1 MKKTRLFIFI
11 TALLITLLMVVGCD
25 VSPSFNTSIP
35 EGCVNVRLN
44 IAGDRRLDVSSTVPN
59 EITDWKYSL
68 TPLWDYGEEI
78 VSEKIHGIAVWEDL
92 VDNNIG
98 WVTPGY
104 WKVEIYG
111 IYLKE
116 GYGSGYVYYGETEV
130 YFNENNTNA
139 VVYMKPYENANN
151 ATIEID
157 ITQPNLSETNSEYY
171 YCYSI
176 KGVGG
181 NSAME
186 RNGVLTKDT
195 STANNYIGK
204 VSQLKAD
211 YYTINISIYRNKAGL
226 TDLSAIKTGAELIG
240 GEVAGIFVQDRAT
253 VIVGGTIDPSSFVQG
268 QLNVSSVNVKGLMSR
283 ETFSKTENGISTSFS
298 VVDETVI
305 TGEKEYTPSYQ
316 WYVNGVQ
323 QSETSKNFAYT
334 FETYGPKEISCIIV
348 YTSGK
353 EVYTATVKDTFT
365 LTPSSV

>member
-11 TALLITLLMVVGCD
+11 AALLITLLMVVGCD
-25 VSPSFNTSIP
+25 VSPTFNTSIP

-44 IAGDRRLDVSSTVPN
+44 IAGDRRLNVSSSVPN

-68 TPLWDYGEEI
+68 TPLWDYGDET
-78 VSEKIHGIAVWEDL
+78 VSETIYGSAVQKDL

-104 WKVEIYG
+104 WKVEVYG
-111 IYLKE
+111 MYIKE
-116 GYGSGYVYYGETEV
+116 GYGAGIVYYGETEV
-130 YFNENNTNA
+130 YFNESNTNA
-139 VVYMKPYENANN
+139 VVYMKPFEYMNN
-151 ATIEID
+151 ATIRID
-157 ITQPNLSETNSEYY
+157 IIQPNLSETNSEYY

-176 KGVGG
+176 KGVSG

-195 STANNYIGK
+195 STANKYIGEI
-204 VSQLKAD
+204 SQLKAD
-211 YYTINISIYRNKAGL
+211 YYTINISIYRNNTGL
-226 TDLSAIKTGAELIG
+226 TDLTAIKTGAELIG
-240 GEVAGIFVQDRAT
+240 GEVIGIFVQDMAT
-253 VIVGGTIDPSSFVQG
+253 VIVGGTIDPSNFVQG
-268 QLNVSSVNVKGLMSR
+268 QLNVSSVNVKGSMNR
-283 ETFSKTENGISTSFS
+283 GVFSKTETGISTSFS

-334 FETYGPKEISCIIV
+334 FETYGPKEVSCVIV

>member
-1 MKKTRLFIFI
+1 MKKTRLFSFI
-11 TALLITLLMVVGCD
+11 AALLLTLLMVVGCD
-25 VSPSFNTSIP
+25 VSPALNTSIP
-35 EGCVNVRLN
+35 EGCVNVRLS
-44 IAGDRRLDVSSTVPN
+44 IAGDRRLDVSSSVPN

-78 VSEKIHGIAVWEDL
+78 VSETIHGRAVQEDL

-104 WKVEIYG
+104 WKVEVYG
-111 IYLKE
+111 WYIRE
-116 GYGSGYVYYGETEV
+116 GHGFGIVYYGETEV

-139 VVYMKPYENANN
+139 VVYMKPYEYANN
-151 ATIEID
+151 ATIKID
-157 ITQPNLSETNSEYY
+157 ITQLNLSETNSEYY

-176 KGVGG
+176 KGISGD
-181 NSAME
+181 SAME
-186 RNGVLTKDT
+186 RNGVLTIDE
-195 STANNYIGK
+195 SSANKYIGE

-226 TDLSAIKTGAELIG
+226 TDLTAIKSGAELIG
-240 GEVAGIFVQDRAT
+240 GEVVGIFVQDMAT

-283 ETFSKTENGISTSFS
+283 EAFSKTENGISSSFS
-298 VVDETVI
+298 VVDKTVI

-323 QSETSKNFAYT
+323 QSETGKNFTYT
-334 FETYGPKEISCIIV
+334 FETYGPKEVSCVIV